1 VNFTDSP
8 VDSRLLLK
16 ANSTLSSVDLQL
28 HSAYEGRFFLETSL
42 SRPDVVVREVEDPS
56 GQGRKRAIGVRAVK
70 GNKIDGQVSWSEAG
84 KERGEVQ
91 ISSAWAPVT
100 LFL

>member
-16 ANSTLSSVDLQL
+16 ANSTLSPVDVQL

-42 SRPDVVVREVEDPS
+42 SRPDVVVGDVEDPS
-56 GQGRKRAIGVRAVK
+56 GQGRKRNVDIRAVK
-70 GNKIDGQVSWSEAG
+70 GNRIDGDVSWSGAG
-84 KERGEVQ
+84 KDRGEVL

-100 LFL
+100 LVL

>member
-16 ANSTLSSVDLQL
+16 ANSTLSPVDVQL

-56 GQGRKRAIGVRAVK
+56 GQGRKRNVDIRAVR
-70 GNKIDGQVSWSEAG
+70 GNRIDGDVSWSEAG
-84 KERGEVQ
+84 KDRGEVL

-100 LFL
+100 LVL